1 MFLNITI
8 FDIISKRN
16 DTQGV
21 KRMKL
26 EEIYEMFDE
35 DKRLN
40 KTQADTVE
48 FITTTNFINKYLKE
62 GDKILDIG
70 AGTGAYSIHYAKK
83 GYNITAVEPVK
94 KNLVIL
100 KDKIDDKM
108 KIEAKLG
115 NALDLSNYQDN
126 SFDLILCLG
135 PLYHLHTKE
144 EQLQC
149 LNELKRVCK
158 KDGVIFI
165 AYISNDMVIVTESF
179 RYNSNFLLSNHYDHE
194 SFKVKDNPF
203 VFFTVEKFRELM
215 QEASLEKV
223 CEFGAEG
230 LSELLHEEINKL
242 SKEQFEKWVRYHQYI
257 CEKEQMLG
265 YSNHIVYVAKNK

>member
-1 MFLNITI
+1 MDFLNVKLLSNRDSK
-8 FDIISKRN
+8 DI
-16 DTQGV
+16 
-21 KRMKL
+21 MKL
-26 EEIYEMFDE
+26 YRKCGLFFDMSLGEMPKDCHDLLE
-35 DKRLN
+35 DLPPGCSR
-40 KTQADTVE
+40 
-48 FITTTNFINKYLKE
+48 
-62 GDKILDIG
+62 
-70 AGTGAYSIHYAKK
+70 
-83 GYNITAVEPVK
+83 
-94 KNLVIL
+94 
-100 KDKIDDKM
+100 DD
-108 KIEAKLG
+108 
-115 NALDLSNYQDN
+115 
-126 SFDLILCLG
+126 
-135 PLYHLHTKE
+135 
-144 EQLQC
+144 
-149 LNELKRVCK
+149 KRVCK